1 MTLIFD
7 VLKNIF
13 DGLYYQGNN
22 INIKEQFLPGVLNDK
37 INKNSVIVRNI
48 KNNIYNQVKTIIGQ
62 LQVSNN
68 IVIQLINAPNK
79 PNVSTIPNAQI
90 NPSVPIAQLVYN
102 NVNTGYT
109 YLDGYNSTKY
119 DNYNLYDCSSNTF
132 GYINNIN
139 KVHNNVNEER
149 NNVNEERNNINKVH
163 NNVNKVHDNVN
174 GGSNEEESV
183 ISKLIDFNKD
193 YIKLVLSTLEDNIYN
208 MHQNIFDLEGKDDA
222 QVEINTYHLEMLIY
236 AQFLFKKLEK
246 NVYNPIELNM
256 MFSKILQK
264 INDQMS

>member
-13 DGLYYQGNN
+13 DGIYYQGNN
-22 INIKEQFLPGVLNDK
+22 INIKEQFLPGILNDK

-68 IVIQLINAPNK
+68 IVIQLLNVPNK
-79 PNVSTIPNAQI
+79 PNAPTNPNAQI

-149 NNVNEERNNINKVH
+149 NNVN
-163 NNVNKVHDNVN
+163 KVHDNVN
-174 GGSNEEESV
+174 GGSNEEENV